1 MENKIINEQENGI
14 EENNEQTSLSDQE
27 SGEQTRKDKPS
38 EEAEDHNAND
48 EHMRVDEE
56 GVEIDPDDQA

>member
-14 EENNEQTSLSDQE
+14 EENNEQTSLSDQG

-38 EEAEDHNAND
+38 EEAEDD